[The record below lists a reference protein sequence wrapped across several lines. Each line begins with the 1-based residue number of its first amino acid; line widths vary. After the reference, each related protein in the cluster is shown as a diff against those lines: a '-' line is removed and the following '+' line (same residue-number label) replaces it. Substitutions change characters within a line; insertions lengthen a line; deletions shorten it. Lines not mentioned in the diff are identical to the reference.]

1 LGTATIGLEICE
13 DVPDLDAL
21 LVPIGGGGLCSGLA
35 AAAKLMRPAATV
47 YGVEPQGADTMH
59 RSFASG
65 TPQRIDAVRTIA
77 DSLGAPFSLPYSFS
91 LCRKYV
97 DQLVLVSDEQLK
109 SAMRFM
115 FHEMK
120 IAVEAACAATT
131 AALLGPLAS
140 SLSGRKVV
148 IVLCGSNIDWHSFA
162 VQAELGTRHAA

>member
-1 LGTATIGLEICE
+1 
-13 DVPDLDAL
+13 
-21 LVPIGGGGLCSGLA
+21 
-35 AAAKLMRPAATV
+35 
-47 YGVEPQGADTMH
+47 MH